1 MLQACSPQPY
11 SLEPRTR
18 MASPPVFISYATA
31 DNEIA
36 QRVCKVLESG
46 GISCWIAP
54 RNVPAGMDYG
64 HAIVDGIK
72 KSRVMVVLLSETS
85 GASRYVAREVERA
98 VTHEVSLL
106 PVRLAPMN
114 IPERLEFFLG
124 SSQWFDLFPPAS
136 AKDLDL
142 LVQAVARML
151 NGAEAKPAAPLNKP
165 YVPSGTGGS
174 KKFPWKAAVAIG
186 VTVLGLALGIG
197 ALAHRKPTAGKP
209 TALPNKGNA
218 SLLSLTSPGNNS
230 NCLGS
235 THLEWSEEG
244 LEMDRLEGFEVEIA
258 KPGQAA
264 VLSRTGIRY
273 SYPLQQISGEI
284 TWRVRPVY
292 KGGSVAPWSEQRKLI
307 RDQDALGRIL
317 RTRELHFGHAES
329 GNNFINGESD
339 NLSGFDVDLV
349 KELVTRILQRRDPN
363 AKLTLVPHASRWIR
377 TGSDGKQE
385 RFLDLLRRDEGVDLL
400 GSGIS
405 ITTDRKREGLAF
417 TNPVLSYPQTL
428 ITLKGQPGLVNGKP
442 AIHHLG
448 AVDGTTNML
457 LARQIQKL
465 MPEME
470 VHPYSGSGA
479 HEKMLKGLF
488 EIREIEAG
496 LADKPL
502 ALRKIK
508 NFQGEGT
515 DAEFNTTDVTEL
527 DGQPV
532 LPERIGFVLRPGDTA
547 LQEALNR
554 EIAATVEFRRDLA
567 KKYFPML
574 DPESAVP

>member
-1 MLQACSPQPY
+1 MMEACSLR
-11 SLEPRTR
+11 SDFLEPRTF

-36 QRVCKVLESG
+36 QRVCKVLETR

-106 PVRLAPMN
+106 PIRLAPMN

-124 SSQWFDLFPPAS
+124 SSQWFDLFAPAS
-136 AKDLDL
+136 EKDLEL
-142 LVQAVARML
+142 LTEAVTRML
-151 NGAEAKPAAPLNKP
+151 NDVATAPGASLRKPDFPPVAGNSRKFSWKVAA
-165 YVPSGTGGS
+165 
-174 KKFPWKAAVAIG
+174 AIG
-186 VTVLGLALGIG
+186 MAVFALALGIG
-197 ALAHRKPTAGKP
+197 SLASRKPTPGQPA
-209 TALPNKGNA
+209 ALPTQGTAAQISLISPANNA
-218 SLLSLTSPGNNS
+218 

-244 LEMDRLEGFEVEIA
+244 LEMNRLEGFEVEIA
-258 KPGQAA
+258 QSEQDP
-264 VLSRTGIRY
+264 VLTRIGIRY

-284 TWRVRPVY
+284 RWRVRPVY
-292 KGGSVAPWSEQRKLI
+292 KGGSAAPWSEQRKLI

-363 AKLTLVPHASRWIR
+363 ARLTLVPHASRWIR

-385 RFLDLLRRDEGVDLL
+385 RFLNLLRRDEGVDLL
-400 GSGIS
+400 ASGVS
-405 ITTDRKREGLAF
+405 ITAERQREGLAF
-417 TNPVLSYPQTL
+417 TSPVLSYPQTL
-428 ITLKGQPGLVNGKP
+428 ITLKGQPGLVSGKP

-488 EIREIEAG
+488 ETREIDGG

-515 DAEFNTTDVTEL
+515 DAEFNTTDITEL
-527 DGQPV
+527 DGQPIP
-532 LPERIGFVLRPGDTA
+532 PEMIGFVIRPGDTA
-547 LQEALNR
+547 LGEALNR
-554 EIAATVEFRRDLA
+554 EIAAAVEFRRDLV